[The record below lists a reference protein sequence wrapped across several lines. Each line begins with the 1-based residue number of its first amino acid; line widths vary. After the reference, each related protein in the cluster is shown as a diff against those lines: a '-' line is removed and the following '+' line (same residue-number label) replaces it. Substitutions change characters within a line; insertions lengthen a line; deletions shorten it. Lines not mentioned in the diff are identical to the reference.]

1 MKKLILAA
9 LLGAALTLTACGVD
23 DTGAEP
29 EPSEEESSE
38 EISDEGSEQELDFEI
53 PTQSDEEI
61 VAEAK
66 EYADEILSGDMTR
79 ALPLPESAEEIP
91 DDWEEY
97 SLESGISFY
106 APAGLNAKEGG
117 TLVSFRDTDEDT
129 LPTVGITGGFE
140 YDWSEESETYEEDD
154 LYINAIFE
162 AAGLSG
168 TEDEVLYQPLR
179 DLGYDVD
186 TRYGYTKALLTVT
199 DEEMKS
205 LGEDGEK
212 SIRLANGLVYSPFGS
227 DAYIFEKEN
236 SHVFI
241 MGYGEGLWV
250 DLLPSEDLVY
260 SFVVKCEDKDTQMK
274 IAASFDMKESS

>member
-23 DTGAEP
+23 NAGAEP
-29 EPSEEESSE
+29 EPSEQESSAESSEESSE
-38 EISDEGSEQELDFEI
+38 FSFEM

-66 EYADEILSGDMTR
+66 EYADELLSKDMTR
-79 ALPLPESAEEIP
+79 AAALPESAGEIP

-97 SLESGISFY
+97 PLESGVVFR
-106 APAGLNAKEGG
+106 APAGLNSKEGG

-129 LPTVGITGGFE
+129 KPTVGITGGFTI
-140 YDWSEESETYEEDD
+140 DWSEESETYEEDE
-154 LYINAIFE
+154 LFINALFE
-162 AAGLSG
+162 GAGLSG

-205 LGEDGEK
+205 LGEDKEK
-212 SIRLANGLVYSPFGS
+212 AIRLANRLVYLPYGS
-227 DAYIFEKEN
+227 AAYIIENDN
-236 SHVFI
+236 SHVFLVE
-241 MGYGEGLWV
+241 YGEGLWV
-250 DLLPSEDLVY
+250 DVMSSDDVVQ
-260 SFVVKCEDKDTQMK
+260 SFVVNCEDKDTQMK
-274 IAASFDMKESS
+274 IAASFDVK